1 MTEITWFGH
10 SAFRISCGGKH
21 LFIDPFFTPA
31 STVTAETCGPADVV
45 LVTHD
50 EDDIPPGGEVIEI
63 SRWQ

>member
-1 MTEITWFGH
+1 
-10 SAFRISCGGKH
+10 
-21 LFIDPFFTPA
+21 P
-31 STVTAETCGPADVV
+31 VV